1 MRYFLL
7 ILAALALI
15 TAACDISSPRL
26 PAWNV
31 DLNVPLTN
39 QRLYVADLADSV
51 NIIVGDGQILTLT
64 GTGDARTNPF
74 GEVNFTPNLQS
85 PPIPLLSGVTHSG
98 AVPIEDPE
106 GKVFLSYGRLEE
118 GTLKLNFENM
128 HPGITSLSLTFPD
141 IRTAQ
146 GESFVAVYPGGSG
159 MQTYSLVGCS
169 IGVDG
174 SGIILNE
181 LAYILDVQSDQPDG
195 TPVGTVTLLVNNQ
208 LGFNIFQGRL
218 LGYRRDFTG
227 EISPIDID
235 YPHNMD
241 TAVQLQEANLL
252 VRITNEIGFEAE
264 FHGEIFAKNYST
276 LETRSI
282 DVMDSTEA
290 GLVPYMAAPATAQG
304 PTVTEHN
311 FSRNLN
317 QLLQIMPD
325 YVELRNA
332 YLLINSLPGQLGFVC
347 EDDREFVRYR
357 LDAPFKMV
365 ILDSVI
371 EMGEPRSVDISSD
384 IQKQIREKLLTSDL
398 CLEVLNKVPVGG
410 TGTIYIGTD
419 PDLNPANPQSW
430 SFSKAFT
437 VHASTSPGG
446 DQPQQIEISLSKEEV
461 DVFANPTVYMI
472 LSFHFEPSNGVVE
485 ITAGPE
491 DYVEVKAMLRAKV
504 LVDVEED

>member
-15 TAACDISSPRL
+15 TAACDISSPHL
-26 PAWNV
+26 PSWNV

-51 NIIVGDGQILTLT
+51 NIIVGDGQVLTFT

-85 PPIPLLSGVTHSG
+85 PPIPLISGMVHTG
-98 AVPIEDPE
+98 MMPIEDPE
-106 GKVFLSYGRLEE
+106 GKVFLSYGRLET
-118 GTLKLNFENM
+118 GSLKLDFENM
-128 HPGITSLSLTFPD
+128 HPGVTSLSLTFPD
-141 IRTAQ
+141 IKTAQ
-146 GESFVAVYPGGSG
+146 GESFVAVYPGWGG
-159 MQTYSLVGCS
+159 IHDYPLVDCS
-169 IGVDG
+169 VGVDG
-174 SGIILNE
+174 SGVIMNE
-181 LAYILDVQSDQPDG
+181 LAFTLNVQSDQPDG
-195 TPVGTVTLLVNNQ
+195 TPVGTVTILLNNQ
-208 LGFNIFQGRL
+208 LGFDIFQGRL

-235 YPHNMD
+235 YPHD
-241 TAVQLQEANLL
+241 LDQAVLLQEANLL

-276 LETRSI
+276 NETRSI
-282 DVMDSTEA
+282 EVIDSTEA
-290 GLVPYMAAPATAQG
+290 GLVPYMAAPATAEG

-317 QLLQIMPD
+317 HLLQIMPD

-332 YLLINSLPGQLGFVC
+332 YLLINSLPGQLGFVD
-347 EDDREFVRYR
+347 ENAREFVRYR
-357 LDAPFKMV
+357 VEAPFRME

-371 EMGEPRSVDISSD
+371 EMAEPRSVDISSD
-384 IQKQIREKLLTSDL
+384 IQKRIREKLITSDL
-398 CLEVLNKVPVGG
+398 RLEVLNKVPVGG

-419 PDLNPANPQSW
+419 PNLASDNPQSW
-430 SFSKAFT
+430 DFTKSFT
-437 VHASTSPGG
+437 IHASTSPDG
-446 DQPQQIEISLSKEEV
+446 DRPQLIELSLSKEEV
-461 DVFANPTVYMI
+461 DVFANPIVYML

-491 DYVEVKAMLRAKV
+491 DYVEVKAMLRAKIRV
-504 LVDVEED
+504 NEEED